1 MYGLL
6 RNVIVNGRYRL
17 SEMVEK
23 INTMWGESMIT
34 DGQRA
39 ELLELAQR
47 HLNPATETPEQEEL
61 YRRVLEKYEALEARV
76 TAIEQGGAG
85 GETGG
90 GASDAA
96 DWPEWEPWDGISD
109 RYQPGAQVTH
119 NGVRYV
125 SVYSGQNVW
134 EPGAPGT
141 QALWQAQEAGA

>member
-6 RNVIVNGRYRL
+6 RNVIMNGRYRL

-61 YRRVLEKYEALEARV
+61 YRRLLEKYEALEARV
-76 TAIEQGGAG
+76 KVLEGAKGEASGDGTAEDETVPEYVAGKWYYNGDKVTFGGKVYICTAPNG
-85 GETGG
+85 LVCVWSPSAYPTY
-90 GASDAA
+90 
-96 DWPEWEPWDGISD
+96 WEES
-109 RYQPGAQVTH
+109 T
-119 NGVRYV
+119 
-125 SVYSGQNVW
+125 SES
-134 EPGAPGT
+134 
-141 QALWQAQEAGA
+141 